1 MIKKSTPFSAT
12 NIEDLYNITLAS
24 ANAKSKQIY
33 IFEQGDLSDLIG
45 LEKAEKLRSVFLEN
59 GIKVKQITNN
69 ANVGKFSSND
79 AFINTLMS
87 FRYVPKEIFE
97 TIYEVCIF
105 DDVVAIYNEKEF
117 LVIENSA
124 YADSQKKLFMSIW
137 EQGESPSLG
146 FDYKPN
152 HSFFNC
158 FDFVINDIHTIIWP
172 DAEAKNAYNGMTQ
185 SKIEKNIA
193 TIIKSD
199 DKNYKDVSY
208 IICFIWSYDGDKMI
222 DVWRFNHNHV
232 DDRSGPLGDVIIYRN
247 GETCKDLGIA
257 SGNTLLV
264 LGYEEKLRR
273 QSKNLQDYLKGPD
286 PKLPLEI
293 MNGKDFFA

>member
-1 MIKKSTPFSAT
+1 MIEKATSFSAT
-12 NIEDLYNITLAS
+12 SIKDLYNITLAS
-24 ANAKSKQIY
+24 ANAQSKQVY
-33 IFEQGDLSDLIG
+33 LFEQWDLSDLIG

-59 GIKVKQITNN
+59 QINIKQITNN
-69 ANVGKFSSND
+69 PNVWKFSSND

-97 TIYEVCIF
+97 TVYEVCIF
-105 DDVVAIYNEKEF
+105 DDTVAIYNKKEF

-124 YADSQKKLFMSIW
+124 YANTQKKLFMSIW
-137 EQGESPSLG
+137 EQWESPSLW
-146 FDYKPN
+146 FEYKPN

-158 FDFVINDIHTIIWP
+158 FDFTINDIHTIIWP
-172 DAEAKNAYNGMTQ
+172 DAEARDAYNQMN
-185 SKIEKNIA
+185 KIEIEDYIA
-193 TIIKSD
+193 TIIKD
-199 DKNYKDVSY
+199 DNTNYKDVSY
-208 IICFIWSYDGDKMI
+208 IICFIWSYNGDKMI

-232 DDRSGPLGDVIIYRN
+232 DDRSWPLWDVIIYKN
-247 GETCKDLGIA
+247 WEICKDLWIA

-273 QSKNLQDYLKGPD
+273 QSKNLQDYLKWPD

-293 MNGKDFFA
+293 MNWKDFFL